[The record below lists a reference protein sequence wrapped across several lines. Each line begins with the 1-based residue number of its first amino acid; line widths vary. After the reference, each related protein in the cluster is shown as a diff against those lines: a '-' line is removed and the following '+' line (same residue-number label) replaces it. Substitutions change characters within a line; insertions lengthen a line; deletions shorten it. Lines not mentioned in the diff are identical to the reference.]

1 MPDAL
6 DLEMKAQYGLVA
18 SCFTELLC
26 LRAMSEVFL
35 NAVPLINKEI
45 PDKSI
50 LPLTNITA
58 PK

>member
-18 SCFTELLC
+18 SRFTELLC

-50 LPLTNITA
+50 LP
-58 PK
+58 